1 MAIVS
6 YFDYDNA
13 SEEAR
18 NEFDKQM
25 QQNGLVTNMKKTL
38 LHSVKAYR
46 AYQEWYSL
54 RDELIPIIG
63 QRCVIIFSFA
73 ISSENECLLC
83 STYFRKAIS
92 DLGEN
97 PDSFKLSSKEKILKN
112 YGTQLVRDANNISGD
127 IYKKLKESF
136 SDEEIVKLT
145 AFAGIMIATNIF
157 NSALQINLDDY
168 LNKLRY

>member
-6 YFDYDNA
+6 YFDYDSA
-13 SEEAR
+13 SEEAK

-46 AYQEWYSL
+46 AYQQWYLL

-63 QRCVIIFSFA
+63 QRGVIIFSFA

-97 PDSFKLSSKEKILKN
+97 PDSFNLSSKEKILKD
-112 YGTQLVRDANNISGD
+112 YGTQLVRDANNISDD